1 VKCSIVDLA
10 ITAPTGTEGEALE
23 ASLVTARQAAVLG
36 FHRIWF
42 AEHHLTRGVAS
53 HHPEILMSAV
63 AALTTGIRIGSG
75 GVLVNH
81 YSPLKIAEM
90 FKQMEALFPGRID
103 LGMGRATSGPLIDA
117 ALNREPPSR
126 RVDDYEQRLLETLAW
141 LHAAFPDTHPFAP
154 YRILPS
160 VHSLPE
166 TWLLGSSLPSARIA
180 AGLGIGYTFA
190 GFLNP
195 TLAARS
201 LRSYRKRFRSAG
213 FGSQTPRTMLSVNV
227 SVGED
232 AADGRRLV
240 SSVKG
245 LYARIG
251 RGDSTALVPPPEVAN
266 REMSSS
272 QREEPTS
279 IVDGRWPRFVAGNP
293 DQVRATLGRMIEE
306 CNADEIIFQDMIVDA
321 ADRRASH
328 ARLAEMF
335 DLTPRSL
342 TDDLNPAH
350 RVL

>member
-141 LHAAFPDTHPFAP
+141 LHAAFPDTHSVSDTAERAQPAGDLAAGFEPPQCADCRGIRH
-154 YRILPS
+154 RIHLRGVPQPDAGGTVSAVLPQTVS
-160 VHSLPE
+160 IGRIREPDTAHHVECQCLGRRGRGRRPQTGLVGQGAVRPGRSRRLHRA
-166 TWLLGSSLPSARIA
+166 GSSTGGGEPRDVVVTAR
-180 AGLGIGYTFA
+180 GTDF
-190 GFLNP
+190 
-195 TLAARS
+195 
-201 LRSYRKRFRSAG
+201 
-213 FGSQTPRTMLSVNV
+213 
-227 SVGED
+227 
-232 AADGRRLV
+232 
-240 SSVKG
+240 
-245 LYARIG
+245 
-251 RGDSTALVPPPEVAN
+251 
-266 REMSSS
+266 
-272 QREEPTS
+272 
-279 IVDGRWPRFVAGNP
+279 
-293 DQVRATLGRMIEE
+293 
-306 CNADEIIFQDMIVDA
+306 
-321 ADRRASH
+321 DRRRAV
-328 ARLAEMF
+328 AKVRCW
-335 DLTPRSL
+335 
-342 TDDLNPAH
+342 
-350 RVL
+350 